1 MHKISQMENVIPL
14 FQYEPLVLT
23 LESETSDEEE
33 ERGQIDGAGPSQ
45 KKTNQSRNQQTSQE
59 EEIFIKR
66 KLEI

>member
-14 FQYEPLVLT
+14 FQYEPLVLI